1 MTESRKVYEVT
12 SLEPISVK
20 LLDPEMPL
28 PRRAHAGDAGADLY
42 AAETCTLAPGERAL
56 IGTGIAI
63 ALPMGT
69 VGLIHPRSGLAAK
82 YGISIVNTPGT
93 IDAQYRGELKI
104 CLLNT
109 DRETPFTV
117 ERGMRIAQLVV
128 QKVELVEFVEVTDL
142 DDTQRGAQGYG
153 STGLS

>member
-1 MTESRKVYEVT
+1 
-12 SLEPISVK
+12 
-20 LLDPEMPL
+20 MPL

-109 DRETPFTV
+109 DCESPFTV

-142 DDTQRGAQGYG
+142 DDTQRGTQGYG